1 MIDLIDFM
9 TNQPADSKDTART
22 KLIQEA
28 GRLFADLGF
37 EGVST
42 REIAKA
48 AHVNISLISYYFEG
62 KEGLYMAVFEDF
74 AVKAQSNMITM
85 VDELKAPD
93 MTRQSFEK
101 TMKTIVQKMVHLKTE
116 APYASILMMREIM
129 NGCPRTKDFID
140 RQMGAMAMG
149 LISYI
154 EAAQK
159 KGFVKAE
166 IHIPTLFISLV
177 HSVDTYTMAGRID
190 TVLSRKLYKIP
201 KDIDKFTEQVQR
213 IFIEGVLK

>member
-1 MIDLIDFM
+1 M

-140 RQMGAMAMG
+140 RQMGSMAMG

-159 KGFVKAE
+159 KGFVKTE

-201 KDIDKFTEQVQR
+201 KDIDKFTEQIQR